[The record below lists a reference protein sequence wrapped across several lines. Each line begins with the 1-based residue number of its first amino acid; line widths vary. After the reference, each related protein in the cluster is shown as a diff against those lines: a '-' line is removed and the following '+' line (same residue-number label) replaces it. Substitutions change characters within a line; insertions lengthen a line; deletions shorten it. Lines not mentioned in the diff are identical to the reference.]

1 MIIISLSILGNKLS
15 EEFQVK
21 LRHALLPLAGL
32 ALFPI
37 PAVADNG
44 FYIGAAAGG
53 ATQDIELG
61 GPPEIEED
69 DAAFKVFGG
78 YKFDMSVVDLGV
90 ELGYVDFGEAEIDTA
105 VGDFVFAPTGINLWG
120 VAGFELGRFDLFA
133 KLGVIAWDIETTTFA
148 GTVSDD
154 GTDFAVGLGAGFNI
168 GKVQIR
174 GEYELYDASDVNVS
188 MLSMLSLGVVYHFN

>member
-1 MIIISLSILGNKLS
+1 MN
-15 EEFQVK
+15 

-37 PAVADNG
+37 PALADSG

-61 GPPEIEED
+61 GPPELEED
-69 DAAFKVFGG
+69 DTAFKVFGG
-78 YKFDMSVVDLGV
+78 YKFDMLVVDLGV

-105 VGDFVFAPTGINLWG
+105 AGELVFDPTGINLWG
-120 VAGFELGRFDLFA
+120 VAGFELGPVDLFA
-133 KLGVIAWDIETTTFA
+133 KLGVIAWDVETTSFA

-154 GTDFAVGLGAGFNI
+154 GTDFALGLGAGFDI

-174 GEYELYDASDVNVS
+174 GEYELYDPSDSVVT
-188 MLSMLSLGVVYHFN
+188 MLSMVSLGVVYRFN